1 MEIVLSPLRVSAP
14 PRELSCQQKNFI
26 AHPLGGRG
34 DAGLSTR
41 PASDSIQG
49 SFMNLRRETI
59 GVAWGLI
66 LIAGWLAGITTRAA
80 EPRLNPTAAT
90 NLVAWCIVPFDTVKR
105 GPEERAVML
114 ERLGITQLAYDWRA
128 EHIPTFDDEVAALAR
143 HKIHLRAWW
152 FPATLNS
159 DAEAILACIRRNH
172 LHPELWVMSGE
183 PAGTNT
189 TSKVNAAAEGLRAVV
204 KAAADLGCKVGLYN
218 HGGWFGEPENQLA
231 IRARLAELG
240 FNNVGLVYNFHHG
253 HDHLDRL
260 PAIFPLLVPHL
271 LAVNFNGMTR
281 DGERL
286 GRKIIPFGS
295 GEYDTAI
302 LQLVRN
308 SGYAGPV
315 GILGHTMEDAE
326 GKLRQDLAGLH
337 KVEARLA
344 AGEAAPWPA
353 PGPKREIVPAVAPL
367 AAAATP
373 AVGASRPKETAPA
386 VDRTPGMPKVSGQ
399 EPGSQKEQDWV
410 DDRWSHMDV
419 GPAFA
424 SNLHLPDG
432 SVIAKALTLQLP
444 GEGRHCVAYDLATG
458 TLRAAWSGGFL
469 KFDASRFGLMG
480 GQKPAMK
487 PWFVNPS
494 KAGFPGAKYRF
505 LGMRRSG
512 SRVLLEHE
520 VNGAKLQEIVTV
532 LGTGTTPQLVRH
544 FSAEGVTAPLS
555 ISVGRTPEGAVEE
568 GQTGSL
574 KWLRTAG
581 ATDRVR
587 LGIDGAAVLRRQANG
602 AIWAELAPGAGRQLF
617 GILLS
622 ADPGVPPIT
631 AHALNQDPKS
641 ILKPADGSNP
651 TVPLILT
658 TRGQRGADTDILA
671 VDTLTMPY
679 ENPAHALMFASGV
692 DLTPEG
698 IAYVCTMHGDVWKV
712 SGIDD
717 SLRELKWTRFA
728 TGLFQPLG
736 LKVREGQIYV
746 LGRDRITCLMDT
758 NGDGVADAYENF
770 HDAIATSTGGHD
782 YVTCLEQD
790 MAGNFYYVDPLGLH
804 RVSSTGR
811 ETALLAGGFRNPNGM
826 GVSPDGRVLTVAP
839 QQGNRT
845 PSSGIWEIPLDTPG
859 FWGGYPEPRIASGRP
874 EGYDAPLCWIPHGV
888 DNSSGSQVWVPAGQW
903 GPLGG
908 QMLHLL
914 WGRCGLMMTLRDAG
928 DGRRNGA
935 VVPLPAKFLAG
946 PNRGSFHGNAL
957 YVAGSTGWQTS
968 AVSDGSLQRVR
979 WTGKRFLQPVAWEAR
994 REGLDLTFAE
1004 PLRRDT
1010 ATDVGS
1016 YSVKRWNYRYAAQYG
1031 SKDWSFANPGKEG
1044 RDEVNLLE
1052 ARLSGDG
1059 RTVSLR
1065 TGPLSPVMQ
1074 FEIKYNLDTA
1084 DGKPV
1089 KGSLWGTVNPAGE
1102 RRDFR

>member
-1 MEIVLSPLRVSAP
+1 
-14 PRELSCQQKNFI
+14 
-26 AHPLGGRG
+26 
-34 DAGLSTR
+34 
-41 PASDSIQG
+41 
-49 SFMNLRRETI
+49 MNLRRETI
-59 GVAWGLI
+59 GVAWALI
-66 LIAGWLAGITTRAA
+66 LIAGWLAGITARAA

-159 DAEAILACIRRNH
+159 EAEAILACIRRNH
-172 LHPELWVMSGE
+172 LHPELWVMGGD

-189 TSKVNAAAEGLRAVV
+189 TAKVNAAAESLRAVV

-260 PAIFPLLVPHL
+260 PAIFPRLVPHL

-326 GKLRQDLAGLH
+326 GKLKQDLAGLH

-353 PGPKREIVPAVAPL
+353 PGPKQATAPAAAPTLTGPERKGGVFDARGNAGRVFAGRAEYRQPPLTIEAWARFQSKTAYNIVFASEAKASPTHWELYTHAGSGFLALYLPGGQPSAIDSKVDVCDGRWHHVAAQLSSNHARLFIDGGEVASVAFQASAQATSGSAQAAIGRLVEGGIGCDGWLDEVRLSRGLRVPTTPPPAEATSDASTLDLWRFETAAEL
-367 AAAATP
+367 AALPPVAATP
-373 AVGASRPKETAPA
+373 AVGASRPLETTPA
-386 VDRTPGMPKVSGQ
+386 VDRTPGTPKVSGQ

-444 GEGRHCVAYDLATG
+444 GESRQCVAYDLATG

-469 KFDASRFGLMG
+469 KFDAMRFGLMG
-480 GQKPAMK
+480 GQKPAVK
-487 PWFVNPS
+487 PWFVNPA
-494 KAGFPGAKYRF
+494 KAGFPGAKYLF
-505 LGMRRSG
+505 LGMRRTG

-532 LGTGTTPQLVRH
+532 LGSGSAPQLIRH
-544 FSAEGVTAPLS
+544 FSAEGVAAPLS
-555 ISVGRTPEGAVEE
+555 ISVGRTPEGAMEE
-568 GQTGSL
+568 GQTGSV
-574 KWLRTAG
+574 KWLRASGTP
-581 ATDRVR
+581 DSVR
-587 LGIDGAAVLRRQANG
+587 LGVEGAALLHRQADGAV
-602 AIWAELAPGAGRQLF
+602 WAEVAPGAGRQLF

-622 ADPGVPPIT
+622 ADPALPPI
-631 AHALNQDPKS
+631 AARALNQDPKA

-651 TVPLILT
+651 AVPLVVT
-658 TRGQRGADTDILA
+658 TRGQRGADTDLLA

-712 SGIDD
+712 SGIDE

-790 MAGNFYYVDPLGLH
+790 TAGNFYYVDPLGLH

-811 ETALLAGGFRNPNGM
+811 ETALLAAGFRNPNGM

-859 FWGGYPEPRIASGRP
+859 FWGGYPEPKIASGRP

-908 QMLHLL
+908 QMLQI
-914 WGRCGLMMTLRDAG
+914 GRAH
-928 DGRRNGA
+928 
-935 VVPLPAKFLAG
+935 V
-946 PNRGSFHGNAL
+946 
-957 YVAGSTGWQTS
+957 
-968 AVSDGSLQRVR
+968 
-979 WTGKRFLQPVAWEAR
+979 
-994 REGLDLTFAE
+994 
-1004 PLRRDT
+1004 
-1010 ATDVGS
+1010 
-1016 YSVKRWNYRYAAQYG
+1016 
-1031 SKDWSFANPGKEG
+1031 
-1044 RDEVNLLE
+1044 
-1052 ARLSGDG
+1052 
-1059 RTVSLR
+1059 
-1065 TGPLSPVMQ
+1065 
-1074 FEIKYNLDTA
+1074 
-1084 DGKPV
+1084 
-1089 KGSLWGTVNPAGE
+1089 
-1102 RRDFR
+1102 